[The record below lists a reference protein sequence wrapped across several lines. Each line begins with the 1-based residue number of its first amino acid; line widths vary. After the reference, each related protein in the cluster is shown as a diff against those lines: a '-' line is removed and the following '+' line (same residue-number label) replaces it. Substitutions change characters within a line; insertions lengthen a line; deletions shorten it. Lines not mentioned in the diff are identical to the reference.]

1 MSTNSLLDGWPGT
14 PAMVLLSLKG
24 GVVRRIAEAGDL
36 DDVRPWASV
45 SKMVVSLAFGVESD
59 WELQRFDQRVGP
71 PGSNLANLLSHSSG
85 LGLEEGDP
93 VVPVGTQRIYSNYG
107 VDWAVESILGENT
120 ADNWLQQR
128 IFRPFGMRTTT
139 LEGPPSHGV
148 VGSTNDLATLAVAW
162 LRPDG
167 IAKETRNHLITPYAP
182 QLDGFVPGFGRFSPC
197 PWGLGPEIQG
207 AKHHWMGDWPA
218 PSFGHF
224 GKSGA
229 LILLNA
235 DEQIGLVATGTEAFG
250 GWAPKLWP
258 SWTSAMRT
266 LALGS

>member
-1 MSTNSLLDGWPGT
+1 
-14 PAMVLLSLKG
+14 MVLLSLKDG
-24 GVVRRIAEAGDL
+24 LVERIAEEGDL
-36 DDVRPWASV
+36 NEVRAWASV
-45 SKMVVSLAFGVESD
+45 SKMAVSLAFGVERD
-59 WELQRFDQRVGP
+59 WELQRFDQPVGP
-71 PGSNLANLLSHSSG
+71 PGSTLANLLSHSSG

-93 VVPVGTQRIYSNYG
+93 VVEVGTQRIYSNYG
-107 VDWAVESILGENT
+107 IDLAVSSILGENP

-128 IFRPFGMRTTT
+128 VFRAFGMTSTR
-139 LEGPPSHGV
+139 LEDRPSTGV
-148 VGSTNDLATLAVAW
+148 VGSTNDLARFAVAW

-167 IAKETRNHLITPYAP
+167 ITKATRDHLITTYAP
-182 QLDGFVPGFGRFSPC
+182 QLGGFVPGFGRFSPC

-207 AKHHWMGDWPA
+207 DKHHWMGNWPA
-218 PSFGHF
+218 SSFGHF

-235 DEQIGLVATGTEAFG
+235 DEQIGLVATSTEEFG
-250 GWAPKLWP
+250 GWATKLWP

>member
-1 MSTNSLLDGWPGT
+1 
-14 PAMVLLSLKG
+14 MVLLSLEG

-36 DDVRPWASV
+36 DEVRPWASV

-59 WELQRFDQRVGP
+59 WEFQGFDQRVGP
-71 PGSNLANLLSHSSG
+71 PGSTLANLLSHSSG

-93 VVPVGTQRIYSNYG
+93 VVGVATKRVYSNYG
-107 VDWAVESILGENT
+107 IDLAVESIIGENT

-128 IFRPFGMRTTT
+128 VFRPFGMSSTT
-139 LEGPPSHGV
+139 LDGPPSHGV
-148 VGSTNDLATLAVAW
+148 IGSTNDLATLAVAW

-167 IAKETRNHLITPYAP
+167 IAKETRNRLITPYAP
-182 QLDGFVPGFGRFSPC
+182 QLDGIVPGFGRFSPC

-207 AKHHWMGDWPA
+207 EKHHWMGNWPA
-218 PSFGHF
+218 ASFGHF
-224 GKSGA
+224 GRSGA

-235 DEQIGLVATGTEAFG
+235 DEQIGVVATSTEPFG
-250 GWAPKLWP
+250 KWATELWP
-258 SWTSAMRT
+258 TWTSAMRT